1 MKRLGSAIW
10 SGGLREAKGSD
21 FWQTH
26 ERNQGG
32 TGRRPP
38 VSGVSSQGNRQPDL
52 SRCRSA
58 KLNGHANSSRAGS
71 MESAASSRKLIASA
85 KARPPLIIWNN
96 EHFGL
101 MPPTLSR
108 DHCT

>member
-1 MKRLGSAIW
+1 
-10 SGGLREAKGSD
+10 
-21 FWQTH
+21 
-26 ERNQGG
+26 
-32 TGRRPP
+32 
-38 VSGVSSQGNRQPDL
+38 
-52 SRCRSA
+52 
-58 KLNGHANSSRAGS
+58 

-108 DHCT
+108 DHCA